1 MTFLNENKKER
12 IRLTGG
18 ILFSC
23 DRYSGVR
30 GASDDSPNF
39 TQTLQKPSNRFDIDG
54 VR

>member
-1 MTFLNENKKER
+1 MTFLNENMKER

-39 TQTLQKPSNRFDIDG
+39 TQTLQKPSNRFDING